1 ILYILK
7 YLCPSIAGWY
17 KQVEFLCL
25 EEELKIKLPK
35 GIFYERLMKK
45 NVTYVLKTVLSE
57 ELGLDLNI
65 TIEKAV
71 DEKVNKERLIRINDR
86 EMEEKI
92 RALEIGKV
100 NNCEENEEE
109 SYVIKSDVDENLIY
123 GDNANAMI
131 ENIVEL

>member
-1 ILYILK
+1 
-7 YLCPSIAGWY
+7 
-17 KQVEFLCL
+17 
-25 EEELKIKLPK
+25 
-35 GIFYERLMKK
+35 M
-45 NVTYVLKTVLSE
+45 LSE

-109 SYVIKSDVDENLIY
+109 VMSLSL
-123 GDNANAMI
+123 M
-131 ENIVEL
+131 

>member
-1 ILYILK
+1 MYILK

-35 GIFYERLMKK
+35 GIFYERLMK

-86 EMEEKI
+86 EMEEK
-92 RALEIGKV
+92 LG
-100 NNCEENEEE
+100 
-109 SYVIKSDVDENLIY
+109 L
-123 GDNANAMI
+123 
-131 ENIVEL
+131 